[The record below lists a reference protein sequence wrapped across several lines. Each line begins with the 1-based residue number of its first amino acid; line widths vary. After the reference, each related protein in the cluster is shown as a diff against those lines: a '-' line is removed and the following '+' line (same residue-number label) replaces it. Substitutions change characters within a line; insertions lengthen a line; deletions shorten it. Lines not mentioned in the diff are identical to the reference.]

1 MKNQLEKSTIKKAA
15 ELYGVNFNNLTAISE
30 GFQNKVYSFTRN
42 DHDYIMRVTSK
53 GKRTHQMLNEEI
65 SWIQFMKK
73 SGVPIS
79 GAVSSKNNQFVEDI
93 HEFYITVF
101 EKAPGGQVLVQDS
114 NQWTPHFFQ
123 RWGKLV
129 AKVHHAGKQYSAGKS
144 NADRPYWSP
153 NHPYNHDLFK
163 NLPSEF
169 IRKKYIELIEK
180 IKAYSMDKLHFGLI
194 HNDFH
199 QGNFFVDKD
208 EITLFDFD
216 DCAYFYFAYDIST
229 AFYHAYWQHTSFNS
243 TEDDFAVE
251 FLTHFLNGYAES
263 NVLTNEI
270 IDQLPDFLKLRELF
284 LYVLF
289 LKVWNIDKLQD
300 WQEHTINNLK
310 TNIENNKI
318 YADLDMDLLT
328 KIKKNIQKPL

>member
-1 MKNQLEKSTIKKAA
+1 MRKAT
-15 ELYGVNFNNLTAISE
+15 ELYGVTPDDLTAISE
-30 GFQNKVYSFTRN
+30 GFQNVVYSFTRN
-42 DHDYIMRVTSK
+42 HHEYVMRVTSK
-53 GKRTHQMLNEEI
+53 DKRTAQMLNEEI
-65 SWIQFMKK
+65 SWIQFLKK
-73 SGVPIS
+73 SGITVSI
-79 GAVSSKNNQFVEDI
+79 AVSSKNNQFVEELHD
-93 HEFYITVF
+93 FYVTVF
-101 EKAPGGQVLVQDS
+101 KKAPGGPVLVQNRD
-114 NQWTPHFFQ
+114 QWNPHFFQ
-123 RWGKLV
+123 RWGKLLGE
-129 AKVHHAGKQYSAGKS
+129 VHKAGKRYSAEKDITGRG
-144 NADRPYWSP
+144 RPHWSSD
-153 NHPYNHDLFK
+153 HPHNHDLFK
-163 NLPSEF
+163 ILPSEF
-169 IRKKYIELIEK
+169 IREKYVKLIER
-180 IKAYSMDKLHFGLI
+180 IKGFSMGDQYFGLI

-208 EITLFDFD
+208 EIILFDFD

-270 IDQLPDFLKLRELF
+270 INQLPDFLKLRELF

-328 KIKKNIQKPL
+328 KIKNNIQKPL